1 MSWENTSEVTAADL
15 RGPSFNESTGL
26 SFNPDTT
33 YVLLERDIYPK
44 TLKIKLSELKKWM
57 LAEIDTELKSV
68 ARRANVGYNHCQKIG
83 PVSMRKGIC

>member
-1 MSWENTSEVTAADL
+1 MNFENITEVTAADL

-44 TLKIKLSELKKWM
+44 TVKIKLSELKKW
-57 LAEIDTELKSV
+57 LTLDIS
-68 ARRANVGYNHCQKIG
+68 
-83 PVSMRKGIC
+83 